1 MLQIDHV
8 YEFLSQIVF
17 KDYQIIFLP
26 NGFLPENVTGDFMDD
41 LHVFNETVSS
51 RSISEALRNV
61 SLYVSAKVKS

>member
-17 KDYQIIFLP
+17 KDHRVIFLP
-26 NGFLPENVTGDFMDD
+26 NGFLPENITGDFMDD

-51 RSISEALRNV
+51 RKIFFF
-61 SLYVSAKVKS
+61 